1 MERFVLWHRVVP
13 TPRDE
18 PDDAGPL
25 AEWTTTAI
33 DRILRAGGEV
43 TSSVGASIAA
53 DFDPADAEP
62 AMELALKLLA
72 DAATWPMPSGGCWRP
87 NGARPTT
94 SSRRPATTPPRTPSW
109 S

>member
-53 DFDPADAEP
+53 DFDPADAEG
-62 AMELALKLLA
+62 AMELALALLA
-72 DAATWPMPSGGCWRP
+72 DAATWPMPSGGLKIVI
-87 NGARPTT
+87 GAGYGAIEQIDMGVDEP
-94 SSRRPATTPPRTPSW
+94 
-109 S
+109 